1 MTPFGRV
8 DLMIDTN
15 IASYVLNGDPI
26 AERYRP
32 DLEDKVLGISF
43 QAMAELL
50 VGWRRQGWDNRKFRN
65 YVGGLIEIPYSAEI
79 RELFVQVR
87 VESLDRQESDRGRKV
102 QAADAWVAAT
112 ALSIDRPLVTHNP
125 RDFDEIAGLTVIPHP
140 DPARPA

>member
-50 VGWRRQGWDNRKFRN
+50 VGWRRQGWDDRAAMSAASSRYPTQWRFESCSCRFALIRSIGRN
-65 YVGGLIEIPYSAEI
+65 PTAVG
-79 RELFVQVR
+79 
-87 VESLDRQESDRGRKV
+87 ESRPQMHGWRRRRCRL
-102 QAADAWVAAT
+102 
-112 ALSIDRPLVTHNP
+112 IDRW
-125 RDFDEIAGLTVIPHP
+125 
-140 DPARPA
+140 